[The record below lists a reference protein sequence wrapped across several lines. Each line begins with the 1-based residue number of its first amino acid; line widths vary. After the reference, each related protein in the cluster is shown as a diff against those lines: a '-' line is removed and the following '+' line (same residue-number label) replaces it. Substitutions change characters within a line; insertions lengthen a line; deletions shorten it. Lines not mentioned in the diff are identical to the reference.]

1 MNLNKLIKVVDWYL
15 YKENLIR
22 QQVREARE
30 KRRQFTIHAM
40 PGDITSNPTENT
52 AISHLMEIGSIAWKN
67 GKVIYFPER
76 WIILFDKLYGEMK
89 GVMLSVAVAR
99 YQRKEKYT
107 VTCARLEITPNKY
120 FAVLRE
126 IRTIA
131 VVLAAEMG
139 ILKTK

>member
-22 QQVREARE
+22 RQVREARE
-30 KRRQFTIHAM
+30 KSRQFTVYAM

-52 AISHLMEIGSIAWKN
+52 AISHLTEIGSIAWKN

-76 WIILFDKLYGEMK
+76 WIILFDKLYSEMK
-89 GVMLSVAVAR
+89 GIMLSIAVAR
-99 YQRKEKYT
+99 YQHREKYA
-107 VTCARLEITPNKY
+107 VTCAKLEITPNKY
-120 FAVLRE
+120 FALLKE

-131 VVLAAEMG
+131 VVLAVEMG
-139 ILKTK
+139 ILNTK